1 MVIKALSRLVEQR
14 KHATKKEHHGAELQQ
29 IGSDEFGG
37 VSAVV
42 LGLTEANIH
51 SGQSYLM
58 LLHLPCHKGMEQR
71 CRNHSGA
78 PFSPQIC

>member
-1 MVIKALSRLVEQR
+1 MLGKRSTKNDNRLVQMSLE
-14 KHATKKEHHGAELQQ
+14 
-29 IGSDEFGG
+29 G

-42 LGLTEANIH
+42 LTEANIH

-58 LLHLPCHKGMEQR
+58 LLHLSCHKGMEER
-71 CRNHSGA
+71 YRNYSGA